1 MELYEKK
8 RYEVPLTAVFEIKQK
23 GVVCA
28 SELSRQDY
36 VYEEW

>member
-1 MELYEKK
+1 MERNEKK
-8 RYEVPLTAVFEIKQK
+8 HYEAPLTAVFEIKQK